1 MPLYTEN
8 ANNNL
13 IDVGYLVCFSLRM
26 VNNDTD
32 LSGWQLRGDSF
43 FAITFIGLCNY
54 FNDCCGVT

>member
-1 MPLYTEN
+1 MLLYTEI
-8 ANNNL
+8 AKINL
-13 IDVGYLVCFSLRM
+13 IDLVYFSLRM